1 MTTKSKEIEDTIRE
15 QQIPLMIKAF
25 KEGPS
30 AMLRF
35 THDESGIGFYVDL
48 YWKKD
53 AQFRLLAL
61 SGKHRMF
68 RHLGRFLKWGATHGI
83 RRVEIEPIDLTPEM
97 LTILGRTPADG
108 EDDADGRAEA
118 QPGD

>member
-25 KEGPS
+25 REGPS
-30 AMLRF
+30 AILRF
-35 THDESGIGFYVDL
+35 SHDEGGIGFFVDL

-83 RRVEIEPIDLTPEM
+83 RRVEIEPIELTPEM
-97 LTILGRTPADG
+97 LVILGKTPADTD
-108 EDDADGRAEA
+108 DDAEA
-118 QPGD
+118 RTDSQAGD